1 MNRQLFIVSL
11 ILMAEI
17 ISAQTNSEWDDT
29 NNKSWPVE
37 FEVVD
42 IPSSLDGTNQKTY
55 VYFPASDNPKP
66 LIVSLHTWSG
76 NYTQKDPLVKQ
87 ILENQWNYIHPD
99 FRGANNNPKACG
111 SEFVLADI
119 DDAISFAIENGNVD
133 LEQIHV
139 VGASGGGFAT
149 MLAYMKSAHDIKT
162 FSSWVGI
169 SDLVKWY
176 YESLGRGNKY
186 ARHIALATTGDT
198 ITIDEKEAKKR
209 SPFFMDTPVQKRQNS
224 KFYLYCGIHDGY
236 TGSVPIT
243 QTIDFYNKLATDV
256 QPENEKSLVP
266 QKVRET
272 MLRQRNLPGLELHE
286 KLGNRKIWY
295 KNSCRDKIFLT
306 VFEGGH
312 EMVVEA
318 GLHAAIEST
327 MNAKK

>member
-1 MNRQLFIVSL
+1 MVVN
-11 ILMAEI
+11 
-17 ISAQTNSEWDDT
+17 AQNNPAWDDNST
-29 NNKSWPVE
+29 KIWADE
-37 FEVVD
+37 FKLAE
-42 IPSSLDGTNQKTY
+42 IPSSLDGEIQKAY
-55 VYFPASDNPKP
+55 VYFQESKTPKP
-66 LIVSLHTWSG
+66 LIVSLHSWSG
-76 NYTQKDPLVKQ
+76 NYTQKDPLAKQ
-87 ILENQWNYIHPD
+87 ILKNQWNYIHPD
-99 FRGANNNPKACG
+99 FRGANNKPKACG

-119 DDAISFAIENGNVD
+119 DDAISFAIKNGNVD

-149 MLAYMKSAHDIKT
+149 MLVYMNSVHDIRT

-186 ARHIALATTGDT
+186 ARHISMATTGDT
-198 ITIDEKEAKKR
+198 ITIDTEEAKKR
-209 SPFFMDTPVQKRQNS
+209 SPFFMDTPIQKRQNS

-256 QPENEKSLVP
+256 LPENEKSLVP

-272 MLRQRNLPGLELHE
+272 MLRQRNLPGSELNE
-286 KLGNRKIWY
+286 KLGDRKIWY

-312 EMVVEA
+312 EMVVEE

>member
-1 MNRQLFIVSL
+1 MKKQIVFIFL
-11 ILMAEI
+11 ISMTMVVN
-17 ISAQTNSEWDDT
+17 AQNNPAWDDNST
-29 NNKSWPVE
+29 KIWADE
-37 FEVVD
+37 FKLAE
-42 IPSSLDGTNQKTY
+42 IPSSLDGEIQKAY
-55 VYFPASDNPKP
+55 VYFQESKTPKP
-66 LIVSLHTWSG
+66 LIVSLHSWSG
-76 NYTQKDPLVKQ
+76 NYTQKDPLAKQ
-87 ILENQWNYIHPD
+87 ILKNQWNYIHPD
-99 FRGANNNPKACG
+99 FRGANNKPKACG

-119 DDAISFAIENGNVD
+119 DDAISFAIKNGNVD

-186 ARHIALATTGDT
+186 ARHISMATTGDT
-198 ITIDEKEAKKR
+198 ITIDTEEAKKR
-209 SPFFMDTPVQKRQNS
+209 SPFFMDTPIQKRQNS

-256 QPENEKSLVP
+256 LPENEKSLVP

-272 MLRQRNLPGLELHE
+272 MLRQRNLPGSELNE
-286 KLGNRKIWY
+286 KLGDRKIWY

-312 EMVVEA
+312 EMVVEE